1 MSFLFENCELVSVGK
16 LIHVTGLS
24 NSSCMN
30 KAVFLYFLLVAFSAY
45 QYTTISVLTA
55 YLW

>member
-1 MSFLFENCELVSVGK
+1 
-16 LIHVTGLS
+16 
-24 NSSCMN
+24 MN
-30 KAVFLYFLLVAFSAY
+30 KAVFLYFLLVAFSTY